1 MYLKRLDLQGFK
13 SFPEKVKL
21 EFNPG
26 VTAVV
31 GPNGSGKSN
40 VSDAVRWVLGE
51 QRAKS
56 LRGDK
61 MEDIIFA
68 GTESR
73 KPLGFA
79 EVSILIDNQ
88 DGKLPLEYTEVQITR
103 RVFRSG
109 ESEYRINGTACRL
122 KDIQELFMDTGVG
135 REGYSII
142 GQGRI
147 DEILSAKGEERR
159 RIFEEAA
166 GIVKYKTR
174 KNEAVSKLEKEQQNL
189 IRVDDIIGELEGQI
203 GPLEQQSEKAREYL
217 RLKEQLK
224 RAETAAFCR
233 DAERI
238 GSQLEKL
245 TEDET
250 AAQKEREESLQNSAA
265 EKQKAVALRE
275 KTEEL
280 DALLQ
285 QQNEQMAEIRG
296 EIEKKDGEIRLR
308 EEQRQNDAANITR
321 IREEIAQKEKKQAGN
336 QAEQELCQSRIVGL
350 HMEMDR
356 RQEELDQL
364 EESYASLNTALSRD
378 ETKAESFKDEI
389 FEQIRIGTE
398 AKGEISKREAMKGQ
412 FLARK
417 EQLLSEKE
425 HMESRLHQLEVHLQA
440 LEKQETDR
448 KKQICYLE
456 QELAALEQD
465 RNHAVQEKQK
475 AESSLSQQE
484 KRISEIRSRLSLLL
498 EMEREHEGFFNSV
511 KSLLNLPDRES
522 RGICGA
528 VASLLKVE
536 EVYETAIEASLG
548 GALQNI
554 VTETEDDAKHA
565 IQYLKAHSLGRATFL
580 PVTAIK
586 GRPLEGRPA
595 ILEELGVIG
604 TAFELVSCE
613 EKYKQIALNLL
624 GRILVVENLDRAV
637 QLAKKY
643 RHQYKLVTLEGDIL
657 NPGGAMTGGS
667 AQKKALHIFGRSR
680 EIRSLQEI
688 LQETNDTAAR
698 LREQLLLASEDL
710 QEIEAET
717 VEKKMELQKVMV
729 TLTGSSTEQEK
740 TKAEQK
746 EASEKLDLLL
756 LEEKQLTEQLE
767 GTETEIASFR
777 ETVEASEQAMAFA
790 NEQLAAFQ
798 GNLSG
803 EKEERDA
810 LMEEIT
816 QKKIALSNV
825 GQNIYSMEET
835 ILRLKEEQ
843 AALLAEQKKA
853 AEQVAFYEKNTD
865 LRSEQQEDLKK
876 EAAALAGQAEAL
888 QERLNHT
895 AAEKSAAADAGTKAE
910 EAAAEWKETA
920 SKLENELFRI
930 SAKKEKLEEEKQ
942 RITAQMW
949 EEYEMTLRMAQEYAA
964 ALPQDGEKRPVKEW
978 KNMIR
983 ALGDVNVG
991 AIEQYKDVKE
1001 RFTFLTAQREDILE
1015 AEEKLRQIISELSDL
1030 MEKQFR
1036 EQFALISEN
1045 FSKVFQE
1052 MFGGGKAYLKL
1063 TDGDRVLDSPIEIVA
1078 QPPGKNLQN
1087 MQLLSGGERALTAIA
1102 ILFSIL
1108 KLKPSPF
1115 CILDEIEA
1123 ALDDANVS
1131 RYAQYLKRFSKE
1143 TQFIVITHRKGTM
1156 EYADVMYGVTMQEK
1170 GISKLISVDFSN
1182 ASEREALAE

>member
-68 GTESR
+68 GTENR

-88 DGKLPLEYTEVQITR
+88 DGKLPLEYSEVQVTR

-174 KNEAVSKLEKEQQNL
+174 KNEAANKLEKEQQNL
-189 IRVDDIIGELEGQI
+189 LRVDDIIGELKVQV
-203 GPLEQQSEKAREYL
+203 GPLEQQSEKAKEYL
-217 RLKEQLK
+217 RLKEHLK
-224 RAETAAFCR
+224 QAETAAFCK
-233 DAERI
+233 DVERI

-245 TEDET
+245 EQDE
-250 AAQKEREESLQNSAA
+250 AAAKEQMADSLQKSSAEKESAA
-265 EKQKAVALRE
+265 ALRE
-275 KTEEL
+275 RTEEL
-280 DALLQ
+280 DSLLQ
-285 QQNEQMAEIRG
+285 QQNEEMTELRG
-296 EIEKKDGEIRLR
+296 EMEKTEGEIRLR
-308 EEQRQNDAANITR
+308 EEQRQNDAANRSR
-321 IREEIAQKEKKQAGN
+321 IQEEMAEKAGKQADN
-336 QAEQELCQSRIVGL
+336 EAEQELCRSKMAGL
-350 HMEMDR
+350 RLEMDR
-356 RQEELDQL
+356 QQEELDKL
-364 EESYASLNTALSRD
+364 EGKYVSLSSALSQN
-378 ETKAESFKDEI
+378 ETRAESFKDEI

-398 AKGEISKREAMKGQ
+398 AKGEISKREAMQEQ

-417 EQLLSEKE
+417 EQLLAEKE
-425 HMESRLHQLEVHLQA
+425 HTESRLHQYEVHLQA
-440 LEKQETDR
+440 LEKQENDR
-448 KKQICYLE
+448 KEHIQYLE
-456 QELAALEQD
+456 QELDVLEQD
-465 RNHAVQEKQK
+465 RAHAAQEKQK
-475 AESSLSQQE
+475 AESSLSGQE
-484 KRISEIRSRLSLLL
+484 KRISETRSRLSLLM

-511 KSLLNLPDRES
+511 KSLLNLQDKEK

-528 VASLLKVE
+528 VGQLLKVE
-536 EVYETAIEASLG
+536 EEYETAIEAALG
-548 GALQNI
+548 GALQNV
-554 VTETEDDAKHA
+554 VTETEEDAKEA
-565 IQYLKAHSLGRATFL
+565 IQYLKKHNLGRATFL

-586 GRPLEGRPA
+586 GRPLEGKNA
-595 ILEELGVIG
+595 IMAEVGVIG
-604 TAFELVSCE
+604 TAYDLVTFD
-613 EKYKQIALNLL
+613 EKYRQIALNLL
-624 GRILVVENLDRAV
+624 GRIIVVENLDKAV

-667 AQKKALHIFGRSR
+667 AQKKALHVFGRSR
-680 EIRSLQEI
+680 EIR
-688 LQETNDTAAR
+688 N
-698 LREQLLLASEDL
+698 LREALQSATEDAAMLREKLLLANEDL
-710 QEIEAET
+710 QEIEEET
-717 VEKKMELQKVMV
+717 VDKKMELQKVMV
-729 TLTGSSTEQEK
+729 TLSSGSGEQEK
-740 TKAEQK
+740 TIADKK
-746 EASEKLDLLL
+746 EAEEKLSLLK
-756 LEEKQLTEQLE
+756 LEETQLTEQLE
-767 GTETEIASFR
+767 GTQAEIGSFRAAAEKSEKAMADANAQLASFQSSL
-777 ETVEASEQAMAFA
+777 T
-790 NEQLAAFQ
+790 
-798 GNLSG
+798 GD
-803 EKEERDA
+803 KEERDA

-816 QKKIALSNV
+816 RKKIALSSS
-825 GQNIYSMEET
+825 GQNIYSIEET
-835 ILRLKEEQ
+835 LLRLKEEN
-843 AALLAEQKKA
+843 AALVKEQKKA
-853 AEQVAFYEKNTD
+853 VEQLAFYEKNTD
-865 LRSEQQEDLKK
+865 LRAEQQEELKQK
-876 EAAALAGQAEAL
+876 AAVLHQQAEAL
-888 QERLNHT
+888 QERLNET
-895 AAEKSAAADAGTKAE
+895 AAEKAQTAEMAASTEA
-910 EAAAEWKETA
+910 AAAEWKETA
-920 SKLENELFRI
+920 GKLENELFRI
-930 SAKKEKLEEEKQ
+930 STKKEKLEEEKQ
-942 RITAQMW
+942 RITTQMW

-964 ALPQDGEKRPVKEW
+964 NLPEDMEKRPVKEW
-978 KNMIR
+978 KNLIR
-983 ALGDVNVG
+983 ALGNVNVG
-991 AIEQYKDVKE
+991 AIEQYKEVKE
-1001 RFTFLTAQREDILE
+1001 RYEFLTAQREDILE
-1015 AEEKLRQIISELSDL
+1015 AEEKLRQIIEELSVL

-1036 EQFALISEN
+1036 EQFAVISEN
-1045 FSKVFQE
+1045 FSKVFRE

-1063 TDGDRVLDSPIEIVA
+1063 TDTEHVLESPIEIVA

-1108 KLKPSPF
+1108 KMKPSPF

-1131 RYAQYLKRFSKE
+1131 RYAQYLKRFSEE

-1156 EYADVMYGVTMQEK
+1156 EYADVLYGVTMQEK
-1170 GISKLISVDFSN
+1170 GISKLISVDFSD
-1182 ASEREALAE
+1182 AQKDALVG

>member
-68 GTESR
+68 GTENR

-88 DGKLPLEYTEVQITR
+88 DGKLPLEYSEVQVTR

-174 KNEAVSKLEKEQQNL
+174 KNEAANKLEKEQQNL
-189 IRVDDIIGELEGQI
+189 LRVDDIIGELEVQV
-203 GPLEQQSEKAREYL
+203 GPLEQQSEKAKEYL
-217 RLKEQLK
+217 RLKEHLK
-224 RAETAAFCR
+224 QAEMAAFCK

-245 TEDET
+245 EQDEAAAREQMADSLQKSGAEKET
-250 AAQKEREESLQNSAA
+250 AA
-265 EKQKAVALRE
+265 ALRE
-275 KTEEL
+275 RAEEL
-280 DALLQ
+280 DSLLQ
-285 QQNEQMAEIRG
+285 QQNEKMTELRG
-296 EIEKKDGEIRLR
+296 EMEKTEGEIRLR
-308 EEQRQNDAANITR
+308 EEQRQNDAANRNR
-321 IREEIAQKEKKQAGN
+321 IEGEMAEKARKQAEN
-336 QAEQELCQSRIVGL
+336 EAEQELCQSKMAGL
-350 HMEMDR
+350 RLDMDR
-356 RQEELDQL
+356 QQEELDKL
-364 EESYASLNTALSRD
+364 EEKYASLSSALSQN

-398 AKGEISKREAMKGQ
+398 AKGEISKREAMMEQ

-417 EQLLSEKE
+417 EQLLAEKE
-425 HMESRLHQLEVHLQA
+425 HTESRLHQYEVHLQA
-440 LEKQETDR
+440 LEKQENDR
-448 KKQICYLE
+448 KEHIQYLE
-456 QELAALEQD
+456 QELDALEQD
-465 RNHAVQEKQK
+465 RAHAAREKQK
-475 AESSLSQQE
+475 AEASLSGQE
-484 KRISEIRSRLSLLL
+484 KRISETRSRLSLLM
-498 EMEREHEGFFNSV
+498 EMEREHEGFYNSV
-511 KSLLNLPDRES
+511 KSLLNLPDKEEK
-522 RGICGA
+522 GICGA
-528 VASLLKVE
+528 VGQLLKVE
-536 EVYETAIEASLG
+536 EEYETAIEAALG
-548 GALQNI
+548 GALQNV
-554 VTETEDDAKHA
+554 VTETEEDAKDA
-565 IQYLKAHSLGRATFL
+565 IQYLKKHNLGRATFL

-586 GRPLEGRPA
+586 GRPLEGKNA
-595 ILEELGVIG
+595 IMAEVGVIG
-604 TAFELVSCE
+604 TAYDLVTFD
-613 EKYKQIALNLL
+613 EKFRQIALNLL
-624 GRILVVENLDRAV
+624 GRIIVVHNLDKAV

-667 AQKKALHIFGRSR
+667 AQKKALHVFGRSR
-680 EIRSLQEI
+680 EIR
-688 LQETNDTAAR
+688 N
-698 LREQLLLASEDL
+698 LREALQTATDDASMLREKLLLANDDL
-710 QEIEAET
+710 QEIEEET
-717 VEKKMELQKVMV
+717 VDKKMELQKVMV
-729 TLTGSSTEQEK
+729 TLTSGSGEKEK
-740 TKAEQK
+740 TIADKQEAE
-746 EASEKLDLLL
+746 EKLSLLQ
-756 LEEKQLTEQLE
+756 LEETQLTEQLAGAE
-767 GTETEIASFR
+767 GEIASFR
-777 ETVEASEQAMAFA
+777 EAAEASEKAMADA
-790 NEQLAAFQ
+790 NEQLASFQ
-798 GNLSG
+798 SNLTG
-803 EKEERDA
+803 DKEERDA

-816 QKKIALSNV
+816 RKKIDLSSA
-825 GQNIYSMEET
+825 GQNIYSIEKT
-835 ILRLKEEQ
+835 LLRLKEEN
-843 AALLAEQKKA
+843 AVLMKDQKKA
-853 AEQVAFYEKNTD
+853 AEQLAFYEKNTD
-865 LRSEQQEDLKK
+865 LRAEQQEDLKQK
-876 EAAALAGQAEAL
+876 AADLHQQAEAL
-888 QERLNHT
+888 QECLNET
-895 AAEKSAAADAGTKAE
+895 AAEKAQTTETAARTEA
-910 EAAAEWKETA
+910 AAAEWKETA
-920 SKLENELFRI
+920 GKLENELFRI
-930 SAKKEKLEEEKQ
+930 STKKEKLEEEKQ
-942 RITAQMW
+942 RITTQMW

-964 ALPQDGEKRPVKEW
+964 NLPEDGEKRTVKEW

-991 AIEQYKDVKE
+991 AIEQYKEVKE
-1001 RFTFLTAQREDILE
+1001 RYEFLTAQREDILE
-1015 AEEKLRQIISELSDL
+1015 AEEKLRQIIEELSVL

-1036 EQFALISEN
+1036 EQFAVISEN

-1063 TDGDRVLDSPIEIVA
+1063 MDTEHVLESPIEIVA

-1108 KLKPSPF
+1108 KMKPSPF

-1131 RYAQYLKRFSKE
+1131 RFAQYLKRFSEE

-1156 EYADVMYGVTMQEK
+1156 EQADVLYGVTMQEK
-1170 GISKLISVDFSN
+1170 GISKLISVDFSD
-1182 ASEREALAE
+1182 AQKDALVG

>member
-51 QRAKS
+51 QRIKS

-68 GTESR
+68 GTENR

-88 DGKLPLEYTEVQITR
+88 DGKLPLEYSEVQVTR

-166 GIVKYKTR
+166 GIVKFKTR
-174 KNEAVSKLEKEQQNL
+174 KNEAANKLEKEQQNL
-189 IRVDDIIGELEGQI
+189 LRVDDIIGELEVQV
-203 GPLEQQSEKAREYL
+203 GPLEEQSEKAKEYL
-217 RLKEQLK
+217 RLKEHLK
-224 RAETAAFCR
+224 QAETAAFCK

-238 GSQLEKL
+238 ADQLEKL
-245 TEDET
+245 EQDETTAQEQLADSLAKSNAEKET
-250 AAQKEREESLQNSAA
+250 AAR
-265 EKQKAVALRE
+265 LRE
-275 KTEEL
+275 KSDAL
-280 DALLQ
+280 DSLLQ
-285 QQNEQMAEIRG
+285 QQNEEMTELRAD
-296 EIEKKDGEIRLR
+296 IEKTEGEIRLR
-308 EEQRQNDAANITR
+308 EEQRQNDAANRTR
-321 IREEIAQKEKKQAGN
+321 IEEEMAEKSRKRAEN
-336 QAEQELCQSRIVGL
+336 EKEQELCQSKMAGL
-350 HMEMDR
+350 RLEMDR
-356 RQEELDQL
+356 RQGELDKL
-364 EESYASLNTALSRD
+364 EEKYASLSTTLNQN

-398 AKGEISKREAMKGQ
+398 AKGEISKREAMKEQ

-417 EQLLSEKE
+417 EQLLAEKE
-425 HMESRLHQLEVHLQA
+425 HTESRLHQYEIHLQA
-440 LEKQETDR
+440 LEKQENDR
-448 KKQICYLE
+448 KENIRYLE
-456 QELAALEQD
+456 QELDALEQD
-465 RNHAVQEKQK
+465 RTHAAQEKQK
-475 AESSLSQQE
+475 AEASLSQQE
-484 KRISEIRSRLSLLL
+484 KRISETRSRLSLLM
-498 EMEREHEGFFNSV
+498 EMEREHEGFYNSV
-511 KSLLNLPDRES
+511 KSLLNLRDKEE

-528 VASLLKVE
+528 VGQLLKVE
-536 EVYETAIEASLG
+536 EEYETAIEAALG
-548 GALQNI
+548 GALQNV
-554 VTETEDDAKHA
+554 VTETEEDAKAA
-565 IQYLKAHSLGRATFL
+565 IQYLKKYNLGRATFL

-586 GRPLEGRPA
+586 GRPLEGKNA
-595 ILEELGVIG
+595 IMAEVGVIG
-604 TAFELVSCE
+604 TAYDLVTFD
-613 EKYKQIALNLL
+613 EKFRQIALNLL
-624 GRILVVENLDRAV
+624 GRIIVVQNLDKAV
-637 QLAKKY
+637 QIAKKY

-667 AQKKALHIFGRSR
+667 AQKKALHVFGRSR
-680 EIRSLQEI
+680 EIRNLKEALQ
-688 LQETNDTAAR
+688 AATEDAAM
-698 LREQLLLASEDL
+698 LREKLLLANEDL
-710 QEIEAET
+710 QEIEEET

-729 TLTGSSTEQEK
+729 TLTGGSGEREK
-740 TKAEQK
+740 TIADQNET
-746 EASEKLDLLL
+746 AEKLSLLR
-756 LEEKQLTEQLE
+756 LEEAQLTEQLDAAE
-767 GTETEIASFR
+767 EEIASFR
-777 ETVEASEQAMAFA
+777 KAAEESEKTMAQA
-790 NEQLAAFQ
+790 NEQLASFQ
-798 GNLSG
+798 NSLTG
-803 EKEERDA
+803 EKEERDV
-810 LMEEIT
+810 LMEEMT
-816 QKKIALSNV
+816 QKKIELSSA
-825 GQNIYSMEET
+825 GQNIYGMEET
-835 ILRLKEEQ
+835 LLRLKEEN
-843 AALLAEQKKA
+843 ATLAQEQKKA
-853 AEQVAFYEKNTD
+853 AEQAAFYEKNTD
-865 LRSEQQEDLKK
+865 LRAEQQEELKQK
-876 EAAALAGQAEAL
+876 AGELNQQAEDL
-888 QERLNHT
+888 QERLNET
-895 AAEKSAAADAGTKAE
+895 TAEKAQTTEAAAKAE
-910 EAAAEWKETA
+910 ETAAEWKETA
-920 SKLENELFRI
+920 GKLENELFRI
-930 SAKKEKLEEEKQ
+930 STKKEKLEEEKQ
-942 RITAQMW
+942 RITTQMW

-964 ALPQDGEKRPVKEW
+964 NLPEDSEKRPVREW
-978 KNMIR
+978 KNLIR

-991 AIEQYKDVKE
+991 AIEQYKEVKE
-1001 RFTFLTAQREDILE
+1001 RYEFLTAQREDILQ
-1015 AEEKLRQIISELSDL
+1015 AEEKLRQIIEELSVL

-1036 EQFALISEN
+1036 EQFAVISEN

-1063 TDGDRVLDSPIEIVA
+1063 TDTEHVLESPIEIVA

-1108 KLKPSPF
+1108 KMKPSPF

-1131 RYAQYLKRFSKE
+1131 RYAQYLKRFSAE

-1156 EYADVMYGVTMQEK
+1156 EYADVLYGVTMQEK
-1170 GISKLISVDFSN
+1170 GISKLISVDFSET
-1182 ASEREALAE
+1182 AQKDALAE

>member
-68 GTESR
+68 GTENR

-88 DGKLPLEYTEVQITR
+88 DGKLPLEYSEVQVTR

-174 KNEAVSKLEKEQQNL
+174 KNEAAGKLEKEQQNL
-189 IRVDDIIGELEGQI
+189 LRVDDIIRELEMQV
-203 GPLEQQSEKAREYL
+203 GPLEQQSEKAKEYL
-217 RLKEQLK
+217 RLKEHLK
-224 RAETAAFCR
+224 QAETAEFCK

-238 GSQLEKL
+238 GSQLGKL
-245 TEDET
+245 DQDEA
-250 AAQKEREESLQNSAA
+250 AAQEQVAESLQKSSA
-265 EKQKAVALRE
+265 EKEAAAALRE
-275 KTEEL
+275 RTEQL
-280 DALLQ
+280 DSLLQ
-285 QQNEQMAEIRG
+285 QQNEEMTELRG
-296 EIEKKDGEIRLR
+296 EMEKNEGEIRLR
-308 EEQRQNDAANITR
+308 EEQRQNDVENRNR
-321 IREEIAQKEKKQAGN
+321 IEGEIAEKARKQAEN
-336 QAEQELCQSRIVGL
+336 EAEQELCHSKMAGL
-350 HMEMDR
+350 RLEMHR
-356 RQEELDQL
+356 RQEELDKL
-364 EESYASLNTALSRD
+364 EEKYASLSTVLSQN
-378 ETKAESFKDEI
+378 ETKTESFKDEI

-398 AKGEISKREAMKGQ
+398 AKGEISKREAMKEQ
-412 FLARK
+412 FLTRK
-417 EQLLSEKE
+417 EQLLAEKE
-425 HMESRLHQLEVHLQA
+425 HTESRLHQYEVHLQA
-440 LEKQETDR
+440 LEKQENDR
-448 KKQICYLE
+448 KEHIQYLE
-456 QELAALEQD
+456 QELEALEQD
-465 RNHAVQEKQK
+465 RTHAAQEKQK
-475 AESSLSQQE
+475 AEASLSQQE
-484 KRISEIRSRLSLLL
+484 KRISETRSRLSLLM
-498 EMEREHEGFFNSV
+498 EMEREHEGFYNSV
-511 KSLLNLPDRES
+511 KSLLNLRDKEE

-528 VASLLKVE
+528 VGQLLKVE
-536 EVYETAIEASLG
+536 EEYETAIEAALG
-548 GALQNI
+548 GALQNV
-554 VTETEDDAKHA
+554 VTETEEDARDA
-565 IQYLKAHSLGRATFL
+565 IQYLKKHNLGRATFL

-586 GRPLEGRPA
+586 GRSLEGKNA
-595 ILEELGVIG
+595 IMAEVGVIG
-604 TAFELVSCE
+604 TAYDLVTFE
-613 EKYKQIALNLL
+613 EKFRQIALNLL
-624 GRILVVENLDRAV
+624 GRIIVVQNLDKAV

-667 AQKKALHIFGRSR
+667 AQKKALHVFGRSR
-680 EIRSLQEI
+680 EIR
-688 LQETNDTAAR
+688 N
-698 LREQLLLASEDL
+698 LREALQTATDDASMLREKLLLANDDL
-710 QEIEAET
+710 QEIEEET
-717 VEKKMELQKVMV
+717 VDKKMEMQKVMV
-729 TLTGSSTEQEK
+729 TLTGGSSEKEK
-740 TKAEQK
+740 TIFDKRET
-746 EASEKLDLLL
+746 EEKLCLLQ
-756 LEEKQLTEQLE
+756 LEETQLTEQLAVAE
-767 GTETEIASFR
+767 GEIASFR
-777 ETVEASEQAMAFA
+777 EAAEASEKAMADA
-790 NEQLAAFQ
+790 NEQLASFQ
-798 GNLSG
+798 SSLTGD
-803 EKEERDA
+803 KEEREA

-816 QKKIALSNV
+816 RKKIALSSA
-825 GQNIYSMEET
+825 GQNIYSIEET
-835 ILRLKEEQ
+835 LLRLKEEN
-843 AALLAEQKKA
+843 AALVKEQKKA
-853 AEQVAFYEKNTD
+853 TEQLAFYEKNTD
-865 LRSEQQEDLKK
+865 LRAEQQEDLKQK
-876 EAAALAGQAEAL
+876 AADLHQQAEAL
-888 QERLNHT
+888 QERLNET
-895 AAEKSAAADAGTKAE
+895 AAEKARIAEAAARTEA
-910 EAAAEWKETA
+910 AAAEWKETA
-920 SKLENELFRI
+920 GKLENVLFRI
-930 SAKKEKLEEEKQ
+930 STKKEKLEEEKQ
-942 RITAQMW
+942 RITTQMW

-964 ALPQDGEKRPVKEW
+964 NLPENREKRPVKEW
-978 KNMIR
+978 KNRIR

-991 AIEQYKDVKE
+991 AIEQYKEVKE
-1001 RFTFLTAQREDILE
+1001 RYEFLTAQREDILE
-1015 AEEKLRQIISELSDL
+1015 AEEKLRQIIEELSLL
-1030 MEKQFR
+1030 MERQFR
-1036 EQFALISEN
+1036 EQFAVISEN

-1063 TDGDRVLDSPIEIVA
+1063 MDTEHVLESPIEIVA

-1108 KLKPSPF
+1108 KMKPSPF

-1131 RYAQYLKRFSKE
+1131 RYAQYLKRFSEE

-1156 EYADVMYGVTMQEK
+1156 EQADVLYGVTMQEK
-1170 GISKLISVDFSN
+1170 GISKLISVDFSD
-1182 ASEREALAE
+1182 AQKDALVG

>member
-68 GTESR
+68 GTENR

-88 DGKLPLEYTEVQITR
+88 DGKLPLDYSEVQVTR

-147 DEILSAKGEERR
+147 DEILSAKGDDRR

-174 KNEAVSKLEKEQQNL
+174 KNEAVHKLEKEQQNL
-189 IRVDDIIGELEGQI
+189 LRVDDIIGELEVQV
-203 GPLEQQSEKAREYL
+203 GPLEKASEKAKEYL
-217 RLKEQLK
+217 RLKEHLK
-224 RAETAAFCR
+224 QAETAAFCR

-238 GSQLEKL
+238 TTQLEKL
-245 TEDET
+245 EQDE
-250 AAQKEREESLQNSAA
+250 AAANEQMADSLAKSNIEKE
-265 EKQKAVALRE
+265 KAVQLRE
-275 KTEEL
+275 KSEEL

-285 QQNEQMAEIRG
+285 QQNDEMTELRAEM
-296 EIEKKDGEIRLR
+296 EKTEGEIRLR
-308 EEQRQNDAANITR
+308 EEQRANDEANISR
-321 IREEIAQKEKKQAGN
+321 IQDEMAEKSRKQQEN
-336 QAEQELCQSRIVGL
+336 EAEQANCQSKMTAL
-350 HMEMDR
+350 KLEMDR
-356 RQEELDQL
+356 QQGELDAL
-364 EESYASLNTALSRD
+364 EEKYASLSNALTQD
-378 ETKAESFKDEI
+378 ENKAESFKDEI

-398 AKGEISKREAMKGQ
+398 AKGEISKREAMKVQ

-417 EQLLSEKE
+417 EQLLAEKE
-425 HMESRLHQLEVHLQA
+425 HTESRLHQFDIHLQA
-440 LEKQETDR
+440 LEKQENDR
-448 KKQICYLE
+448 KEHIRYLK
-456 QELAALEQD
+456 QELDALEHD
-465 RNHAVQEKQK
+465 RTHAAEQKQR
-475 AESSLSQQE
+475 AESSLSGQE
-484 KRISEIRSRLSLLL
+484 KRISETRSRLSLLM
-498 EMEREHEGFFNSV
+498 EMEKEHEGYYNSV
-511 KSLLNLPDRES
+511 KSLLNLTDAAE

-528 VASLLKVE
+528 VGQLLKVE
-536 EVYETAIEASLG
+536 EEYETAIEAALG
-548 GALQNI
+548 GALQNV
-554 VTETEDDAKHA
+554 VTETEEDAKDA
-565 IQYLKAHSLGRATFL
+565 INYLKRNNLGRATFL

-586 GRPLEGRPA
+586 GRPLEGKNA
-595 ILEELGVIG
+595 IMAEVGVIG
-604 TAFELVSCE
+604 TAYDLVTFD
-613 EKYKQIALNLL
+613 EKFRQIALNLL
-624 GRILVVENLDRAV
+624 GRIIVVQNLDKAV

-667 AQKKALHIFGRSR
+667 AQKKALHVFGRSR
-680 EIRSLQEI
+680 EIRNLRQALQSATDE
-688 LQETNDTAAR
+688 ASM
-698 LREQLLLASEDL
+698 LRERLLLANEDL
-710 QEIEAET
+710 QEIEDET
-717 VEKKMELQKVMV
+717 VEKKMELQKFMV
-729 TLTGSSTEQEK
+729 TLTSGSGEK
-740 TKAEQK
+740 DKTLADQK
-746 EASEKLDLLL
+746 EAAEKLSLLK
-756 LEEKQLTEQLE
+756 LEEAQLTEQLE
-767 GTETEIASFR
+767 GAEAEIEKFR
-777 ETVEASEQAMAFA
+777 RAEEASQKAMQFA
-790 NEQLAAFQ
+790 NEQLEAFQ
-798 GNLSG
+798 NSLSG

-810 LMEEIT
+810 LMAKIT
-816 QKKIALSNV
+816 QKKIDLSSA
-825 GQNIYSMEET
+825 GQNVYSMEET
-835 ILRLKEEQ
+835 MLRLKEEA
-843 AALLAEQKKA
+843 AALEKEQKRA
-853 AEQVAFYEKNTD
+853 AEQAAFYEKNTD
-865 LRSEQQEDLKK
+865 LRLEQQEDLKQK
-876 EAAALAGQAEAL
+876 AADLSQQADCLQTKLNDTANEKSQTAEMAAKAEA
-888 QERLNHT
+888 
-895 AAEKSAAADAGTKAE
+895 
-910 EAAAEWKETA
+910 AAAEWKETA
-920 SKLENELFRI
+920 NKLENEIFRI
-930 SAKKEKLEEEKQ
+930 STKKEKLDEEKQ
-942 RITAQMW
+942 RITTQMW

-964 ALPQDGEKRPVKEW
+964 NLPADREKRPVREW

-983 ALGDVNVG
+983 ELGDVNVG
-991 AIEQYKDVKE
+991 AIEQYKEVKE
-1001 RFTFLTAQREDILE
+1001 RYEFLTVQREDILE
-1015 AEEKLRQIISELSDL
+1015 AEEKLQKIIEELSQL

-1036 EQFALISEN
+1036 EQFKVISEN
-1045 FSKVFQE
+1045 FSQVFQE

-1063 TDGDRVLDSPIEIVA
+1063 TDAENVLESPIEIVA

-1108 KLKPSPF
+1108 KMKPSPF

-1131 RYAQYLKRFSKE
+1131 RYARYLKQFAEE

-1156 EYADVMYGVTMQEK
+1156 EHADVLYGVTMQEK
-1170 GISKLISVDFSN
+1170 GISKLISVDFSD
-1182 ASEREALAE
+1182 AQKAIEETA

>member
-51 QRAKS
+51 QRARS

-68 GTESR
+68 GTENR

-88 DGKLPLEYTEVQITR
+88 DGKLPLAYSEVQVTR

-174 KNEAVSKLEKEQQNL
+174 KNEAVNKLEKEQQNL
-189 IRVDDIIGELEGQI
+189 LRVDDIISELEVQVE
-203 GPLEQQSEKAREYL
+203 PLAKQSEKAREYL

-224 RAETAAFCR
+224 QAETTAFCR
-233 DAERI
+233 DAARI
-238 GSQLEKL
+238 EKETETLLQAEQTAAEQLAQSLAKSNLEK
-245 TEDET
+245 
-250 AAQKEREESLQNSAA
+250 ER
-265 EKQKAVALRE
+265 AVSFRE
-275 KTEEL
+275 KNEEL

-285 QQNEQMAEIRG
+285 RQNEEMTELRAEL
-296 EIEKKDGEIRLR
+296 EKTEGEIRLR
-308 EEQRQNDAANITR
+308 EEQRANDEANRSR
-321 IREEIAQKEKKQAGN
+321 IAGELAEKAKKQTEN
-336 QAEQELCQSRIVGL
+336 EAEQELCRSKMAGL
-350 HMEMDR
+350 KLEMDA
-356 RQEELDQL
+356 RQEELDALQ
-364 EESYASLNTALSRD
+364 EKYASLSTALSQN
-378 ETKAESFKDEI
+378 ETKVESFKDEI

-398 AKGEISKREAMKGQ
+398 AKGEISKREAMQEQ

-417 EQLLSEKE
+417 AQLLGEKE
-425 HMESRLHQLEVHLQA
+425 HTESRLHQFAVHLQA
-440 LEKQETDR
+440 LEKQENDR
-448 KKQICYLE
+448 REQMRYLE
-456 QELAALEQD
+456 QELTALEQD
-465 RNHAVQEKQK
+465 KNHALQEKQK
-475 AESSLSQQE
+475 AETNLSAQE
-484 KRISEIRSRLSLLL
+484 RKGSELKSRLSLLS
-498 EMEREHEGFFNSV
+498 EMEREHEGYYNSV
-511 KSLLNLPDRES
+511 KSLLNLPDAKE

-528 VASLLKVE
+528 VGQLLKVE
-536 EVYETAIEASLG
+536 EAYETAIEAALG

-554 VTETEDDAKHA
+554 VTETEEDARDA
-565 IQYLKAHSLGRATFL
+565 IGYLKKRNLGRATFL

-586 GRPLEGRPA
+586 GRPLEGRQT
-595 ILEELGVIG
+595 ILAEVGVIG
-604 TAFELVSCE
+604 TAYDLVSFE
-613 EKYKQIALNLL
+613 EKFRQLAMYLL
-624 GRILVVENLDRAV
+624 GRILVVENLEKAV

-667 AQKKALHIFGRSR
+667 QQKKALHVFGRSR
-680 EIRSLQEI
+680 EIRNLQESLQ
-688 LQETNDTAAR
+688 AAEQTIAQ
-698 LREQLLLASEDL
+698 LRDKLSLANEDL
-710 QEIEAET
+710 QEIEQET

-729 TLTGSSTEQEK
+729 TGNSGEKEK
-740 TKAEQK
+740 TLAEKQ
-746 EASEKLDLLL
+746 ETAEKLSLLE
-756 LEEKQLTEQLE
+756 LEEKQLTEQ
-767 GTETEIASFR
+767 TENAEKEIAALR
-777 ETVEASEQAMAFA
+777 EKAASSETAMEQANA
-790 NEQLAAFQ
+790 QLTAFQ
-798 GNLSG
+798 DSLSG
-803 EKEERDA
+803 GKEEKDT

-816 QKKIALSNV
+816 QKKIALSSI
-825 GQNIYSMEET
+825 GQNVYSMEEKL
-835 ILRLKEEQ
+835 LRLQEEQKALHAEQKKAEEQ
-843 AALLAEQKKA
+843 AAL
-853 AEQVAFYEKNTD
+853 YEKNTD
-865 LRSEQQEDLKK
+865 LRLEQQETLQQR
-876 EAAALAGQAEAL
+876 AAELEQQAETL
-888 QERLNHT
+888 QNRLNET
-895 AAEKSAAADAGTKAE
+895 AAEKQQTAEQAAQAE
-910 EAAAEWKETA
+910 TNAAEWKETA
-920 SKLENELFRI
+920 NQLENEQLRI
-930 SAKKEKLEEEKQ
+930 STKKEKLEEEKQ

-949 EEYEMTLRMAQEYAA
+949 EEYEMTLRMAQEYTAG
-964 ALPQDGEKRPVKEW
+964 LPQEREQLSVKEW
-978 KNMIR
+978 KGKIR

-991 AIEQYKDVKE
+991 AIEQYKEVKE
-1001 RFTFLTAQREDILE
+1001 RFEFLTAQREDILA
-1015 AEEKLRQIISELSDL
+1015 AEEKLRQIIEELSAL
-1030 MEKQFR
+1030 MEQQFR
-1036 EQFALISEN
+1036 EQFKVISEN
-1045 FSKVFQE
+1045 FSEVFRE
-1052 MFGGGKAYLKL
+1052 MFGGGKAQLRL
-1063 TDGDRVLDSPIEIVA
+1063 TDTAHVLESPIEIVA

-1108 KLKPSPF
+1108 KMKPSPF

-1131 RYAQYLKRFSKE
+1131 RYAQYLKKFAEE

-1156 EYADVMYGVTMQEK
+1156 EHADVLYGVTMQEK
-1170 GISKLISVDFSN
+1170 GISKLISVDFS
-1182 ASEREALAE
+1182 EAEKSITA

>member
-61 MEDIIFA
+61 MEDVIFA

-73 KPLGFA
+73 KALGFA

-88 DGKLPLEYTEVQITR
+88 DGRLPLEYTEVQITR

-174 KNEAVSKLEKEQQNL
+174 KNEAIGKLEKEQQNL
-189 IRVDDIIGELEGQI
+189 LRVDDIISELEGQI
-203 GPLEQQSEKAREYL
+203 EPLAQQSEKAKEYL
-217 RLKEQLK
+217 RLKEELK

-233 DAERI
+233 DAARIEER
-238 GSQLEKL
+238 LEKMR
-245 TEDET
+245 TEEA
-250 AAQKEREESLQNSAA
+250 AAQAEQAESLAKGEAERAQAA
-265 EKQKAVALRE
+265 ILRE
-275 KTEEL
+275 KASEL

-285 QQNEQMAEIRG
+285 RQNEEMTQLRA
-296 EIEKKDGEIRLR
+296 EIEKKDGEMRLR
-308 EEQRQNDAANITR
+308 EEQRQNDAAQIAR
-321 IREEIAQKEKKQAGN
+321 IREEIVQ
-336 QAEQELCQSRIVGL
+336 
-350 HMEMDR
+350 R
-356 RQEELDQL
+356 RQKQEE
-364 EESYASLNTALSRD
+364 NTAAQALSQSKMTALRLEMERQQGKLD
-378 ETKAESFKDEI
+378 ALEKNYAALNDALSQGEEKAESFKDEI

-398 AKGEISKREAMKGQ
+398 AKGEISKREAMQAQ
-412 FLARK
+412 FLARQ
-417 EQLLSEKE
+417 EQLAAEKTQA
-425 HMESRLHQLEVHLQA
+425 ESRLQQQEVHLRA
-440 LEKQETDR
+440 LEKQEADR
-448 KKQICYLE
+448 RAQLRYLE
-456 QELAALEQD
+456 QEIKALEQD
-465 RNHAVQEKQK
+465 KSHAAKEKQQ
-475 AESSLSQQE
+475 AEESLSAQE

-511 KSLLNLPDRES
+511 KSLLKLPDQAA

-528 VASLLKVE
+528 VGQLLQVDAA
-536 EVYETAIEASLG
+536 YETAIEAALG

-554 VTETEDDAKHA
+554 VTETEEDAKNA
-565 IQYLKAHSLGRATFL
+565 IQYLKQHNLGRATFL
-580 PVTAIK
+580 PITAIK
-586 GRPLEGRPA
+586 GRPFEGRPA
-595 ILEELGVIG
+595 ILSEPGILG
-604 TAFELVSCE
+604 TAYELVHCA
-613 EKYKQIALNLL
+613 EKYRQIAQNLL
-624 GRILVVENLDRAV
+624 GRVLVAENLEKAV
-637 QLAKKY
+637 PLAKKY
-643 RHQYKLVTLEGDIL
+643 RHQYKIVTPEGDIL

-680 EIRSLQEI
+680 EISELKEGLQKAMQSAE
-688 LQETNDTAAR
+688 R
-698 LREQLLLASEDL
+698 LRERQQLAGEDL
-710 QEIEAET
+710 QEIERESI
-717 VEKKMELQKVMV
+717 EKRMELQRITV
-729 TLTGSSTEQEK
+729 TLQSGDAEKQKTRQEIADSRERCDLLRIEEGQL
-740 TKAEQK
+740 AEQLAGAAA
-746 EASEKLDLLL
+746 EIAAFREKL
-756 LEEKQLTEQLE
+756 
-767 GTETEIASFR
+767 
-777 ETVEASEQAMAFA
+777 EASEQSMASA
-790 NEQLAAFQ
+790 NAELSAFQ
-798 GNLSG
+798 EGMSS
-803 EKEERDA
+803 EKEERDT

-816 QKKIALSNV
+816 QKRIALSQS
-825 GQNIYSMEET
+825 GQSLYGEEASL
-835 ILRLKEEQ
+835 LRLREE
-843 AALLAEQKKA
+843 AAAFATEQKKA
-853 AEQVAFYEKNTD
+853 EAQVETFTKNTE
-865 LRSEQQEDLKK
+865 LRAEQQEDLR
-876 EAAALAGQAEAL
+876 AAAEQLSAAAEAL
-888 QERLNHT
+888 QNALRQTAQEKAQ
-895 AAEKSAAADAGTKAE
+895 AAEQAAAAE
-910 EAAAEWKETA
+910 EKAAEWKEA
-920 SKLENELFRI
+920 ANLLEKEIFRL
-930 SAKKEKLEEEKQ
+930 SSGGERLEEEKQ
-942 RITAQMW
+942 RLTAQMW
-949 EEYEMTLRMAQEYAA
+949 EEYEMTLRMAQEYMAA
-964 ALPQDGEKRPVKEW
+964 QPQMQAQEKHSVKEW
-978 KNMIR
+978 RGMLR

-991 AIEQYKDVKE
+991 AIEQYKEVKE
-1001 RFTFLTAQREDILE
+1001 RYTFLTAQREDILS
-1015 AEEKLRQIISELSDL
+1015 AEEKLRQIIAELSER
-1030 MEKQFR
+1030 METQFR

-1045 FSKVFQE
+1045 FSKVFRE

-1063 TDGDRVLDSPIEIVA
+1063 MDSANVLDSAIEIVA

-1131 RYAQYLKRFSKE
+1131 RYAQYLKRFAAE

-1156 EYADVMYGVTMQEK
+1156 EYADVLYGVTMQEK
-1170 GISKLISVDFSN
+1170 GISKLISVDFS
-1182 ASEREALAE
+1182 EAEKSAAI